1 MTLPSNDNPKIR
13 ETVAKTFME
22 MLKNMPYEAITI
34 PDVIETA
41 NVSQADFDRN
51 YTSKRSIIMDFLAH
65 LQDEASHQI
74 APQLPAANV
83 LFNEKNLLK
92 ILTYYQQYKE
102 ELLAIDQAGLS
113 NLLYDMTCLLTED
126 LLTMSEDADYV
137 ERFRLFFMTGGLL
150 STFMQWLHSENP
162 VTIEEFATTQYKMV
176 SQSLEIPLSFK

>member
-13 ETVAKTFME
+13 ETIAKTFME

-51 YTSKRSIIMDFLAH
+51 YTSKRSIIMDFLDH
-65 LQDEASHQI
+65 LQDEASHEI
-74 APQLPAANV
+74 APQLPAPNV
-83 LFNEKNLLK
+83 LFNKENLLK
-92 ILTYYQQYKE
+92 ILACYHQYKE

-113 NLLYDMTCLLTED
+113 DLLYDKACLLNED
-126 LLTMSEDADYV
+126 LLTMSEDADHV

-150 STFMQWLHSENP
+150 STFMQWIHSENP
-162 VTIEEFATTQYKMV
+162 VTMEELATAQYKMV